1 VTSRADVDSSFI
13 LSVAI
18 GQLRASELLLRHSP
32 ISSTV
37 APLRGDTKGKMGV
50 ASAGVTLRST
60 ISTSTALAYRRDAV
74 DRHNWEAARN
84 AITTGVGRRVPDG
97 NIGHSAWAALQR
109 GPFPIAG
116 DYPDDYRAVLRIPRH
131 SLDHLRSA
139 RIPGTM
145 RWCGTTRPRPRSLR
159 RGSRCRRTAGV
170 QTSTSAPRAGTSS
183 VLGTEVS
190 LPAAM
195 PRRCTWRFGSSADLP
210 LGAVERLT

>member
-1 VTSRADVDSSFI
+1 MVMERGTHGVLSGVTSRADVDSSFI

-97 NIGHSAWAALQR
+97 NIGHSAWAAMRRTCQ
-109 GPFPIAG
+109 AE
-116 DYPDDYRAVLRIPRH
+116 PR
-131 SLDHLRSA
+131 D
-139 RIPGTM
+139 
-145 RWCGTTRPRPRSLR
+145 CGRSLSSLR
-159 RGSRCRRTAGV
+159 A
-170 QTSTSAPRAGTSS
+170 APRKLGRTP
-183 VLGTEVS
+183 VL
-190 LPAAM
+190 LNL
-195 PRRCTWRFGSSADLP
+195 FGDAL
-210 LGAVERLT
+210 R